1 MARCSP
7 HSQPGRVLLLILVAL
22 ALTGCMLISGETT
35 TIDLAAGGGNL
46 STTFVS
52 AEGEAERVLELDQ
65 PALELQ
71 VIAMVEVASGDLELA
86 LLQPDGAV
94 AFVVASRPDTQVTRS
109 GWVRADAAGR
119 LRYRVSARGARDG
132 ALQLFVAP

>member
-1 MARCSP
+1 M
-7 HSQPGRVLLLILVAL
+7 LLVIAVL
-22 ALTGCMLISGETT
+22 ALTGCILISGETT
-35 TIDLAAGGGNL
+35 TVDLVAGGGNL

-52 AEGEAERVLELDQ
+52 AEGETERILELGQ
-65 PALELQ
+65 PDLELQ
-71 VIAMVEVASGDLELA
+71 VIAMVEVTSGDLELA

-109 GWVRADAAGR
+109 GWVRTDAAGR

-132 ALQLFVAP
+132 AFQLFVAP

>member
-1 MARCSP
+1 M
-7 HSQPGRVLLLILVAL
+7 LLLALLAL
-22 ALTGCMLISGETT
+22 ALAGCMLISGETT
-35 TIDLAAGGGNL
+35 TVDLVAGSGNL

-52 AEGEAERVLELDQ
+52 AEGETERALELGQ
-65 PALELQ
+65 PELELQ
-71 VIAMVEVASGDLELA
+71 VIAMVAVASGDLELA

-109 GWVRADAAGR
+109 GRVRADAAGR

-132 ALQLFVAP
+132 AVQLFVAP

>member
-1 MARCSP
+1 MARCFP
-7 HSQPGRVLLLILVAL
+7 PPGRVLLLILVAL
-22 ALTGCMLISGETT
+22 ALSGCMLISGETT
-35 TIDLAAGGGNL
+35 TIDLVAGGGNL

-52 AEGEAERVLELDQ
+52 AEGEAERVLELGQ

-86 LLQPDGAV
+86 LLQPDSAV